1 MDKGSDPR
9 SVDRLGYSLA
19 YSIQEELLNF
29 RGSENKRE
37 YLQSV
42 KERLEKEYGIQFPVE
57 NQRRKGMENEIA
69 NYERLP
75 KEIKELPGME
85 DDLEYI
91 QEVKDSLAAGK
102 TITGQPL
109 KN

>member
-1 MDKGSDPR
+1 MDKGSDPK
-9 SVDRLGYSLA
+9 SVDRVGWNLA
-19 YSIQEELLNF
+19 YYIQEELLNF
-29 RGSENKRE
+29 RGSEAQKKK
-37 YLQSV
+37 LQEI

-57 NQRRKGMENEIA
+57 NQTRKGMENEIA
-69 NYERLP
+69 NYERLS
-75 KEIKELPGME
+75 KDIKELPGME

-91 QEVKDSLAAGK
+91 QEIKDSLTAGK

>member
-1 MDKGSDPR
+1 M
-9 SVDRLGYSLA
+9 
-19 YSIQEELLNF
+19 ENF
-29 RGSENKRE
+29 RGSEAQKKK
-37 YLQSV
+37 LQEL

-57 NQRRKGMENEIA
+57 EQTRKGMENEIA

-85 DDLEYI
+85 DSKKYF
-91 QEVKDSLAAGK
+91 QSVKDSLKAGK